1 LKRTIA
7 TFAFLASSTLWGQT
21 GSAPLTFEVASI
33 KPTAADF
40 HGTMFQLQPG
50 GGLRIT
56 GANLKTLLAYMY
68 DVREFQI
75 SGGPGWINSER
86 YDIVAKPERATGS
99 DSAPADPGKLTDDQ
113 RKTFLEQTRQ
123 RMQSLLA
130 ERFHLSVHRETKEA
144 PVYAL
149 AVSKSGSKLQ
159 PAKGGGPDKMRMGR
173 AEITGEAVEIQMLV
187 MPLANILGRPVVD
200 KTGLAGKF
208 DFKLEW
214 TPDPNQSF
222 GNFGPPPP
230 GAEAPPPGDPSGPS
244 IFTAVQE
251 QLGLRLESEKGPVEM
266 VVIDRVEK
274 PSEN

>member
-1 LKRTIA
+1 MKRT
-7 TFAFLASSTLWGQT
+7 FASFAILALSTLWGQT
-21 GSAPLTFEVASI
+21 APAPLTFEVASI

-40 HGTMFQLQPG
+40 QGTMFQGQPDSG
-50 GGLRIT
+50 IRVM
-56 GANLKTLLAYMY
+56 GASLKTLLGFAY
-68 DVREFQI
+68 DVRDFQI
-75 SGGPGWINSER
+75 FGGPSWINSAR
-86 YDIVAKPERATGS
+86 YDIVARPERPSGS
-99 DSAPADPGKLTDDQ
+99 DSAPADFSKLSDDQ
-113 RKTFLEQTRQ
+113 RKTLQGQMRE
-123 RMQSLLA
+123 RMRTLLA
-130 ERFHLSVHRETKEA
+130 DRFHLAVHPETKEA

-149 AVSKSGSKLQ
+149 VVGKSGSKLQ
-159 PAKGGGPDKMRMGR
+159 PGKGGARDGLMSMGR
-173 AEITGEAVEIQMLV
+173 SQITAEGVELQM
-187 MPLANILGRPVVD
+187 MIPMLATILGRPVIN

-214 TPDPNQSF
+214 TPDPNQAF

-230 GAEAPPPGDPSGPS
+230 DAPPPGDPSGPS

>member
-1 LKRTIA
+1 MKQTIA
-7 TFAFLASSTLWGQT
+7 SFAILALSTLWGQT
-21 GSAPLTFEVASI
+21 TPAPLTFEVASI

-40 HGTMFQLQPG
+40 RGTMFQLQPG
-50 GGLRIT
+50 GGLKVM
-56 GANLKTLLAYMY
+56 GANLKTLLAYIY

-75 SGGPGWINSER
+75 SGGPGWINSDR
-86 YDIVAKPERATGS
+86 YDIVAKSERAAGS
-99 DSAPADPGKLTDDQ
+99 ENAPADPLKQTDDQ

-123 RMQSLLA
+123 RMQALLA
-130 ERFHLSVHRETKEA
+130 DRFHLVVHRETKEA

-149 AVSKSGSKLQ
+149 VVSKNGSKLQ
-159 PAKGGGPDKMRMGR
+159 PAKDGGPDRMRMGR
-173 AEITGEAVEIQMLV
+173 AEINGEAVEMQMLV
-187 MPLANILGRPVVD
+187 MPLANILGRPVIN

-214 TPDPNQSF
+214 TPDPNQAF

-230 GAEAPPPGDPSGPS
+230 DAPPPGDPSGPS